1 MQTELLLIIGGLA
14 LLDMISPVAL
24 GVTFYWITEKRSD
37 TTQKLFIYLAT
48 IAVLYFSFGLLL
60 LLGIDFLLDN
70 VVEFLQTRMVSWSVF
85 ILGII
90 LFVISFYVPK
100 KRSNLV
106 PIKRGHEHRGH
117 ALSLGIFTFLL
128 EAGTA
133 LPYIAATGII
143 AAADSTLGQSL
154 ALLGGYTLLMILPC
168 ILLYMLFQ
176 FAGESLKTKA
186 STLLQKLQQS
196 TGSAL
201 SWILC
206 LAGLVLIY
214 YTVDYL

>member
-1 MQTELLLIIGGLA
+1 MPMELLLIVGGLA

-37 TTQKLFIYLAT
+37 IVEKLSIYLAT

-60 LLGIDFLLDN
+60 LLGLDFLLDN
-70 VVEFLQTRMVSWSVF
+70 VADLLQIKIISWFVFL
-85 ILGII
+85 IGIT

-100 KRSNLV
+100 KRSTLV
-106 PIKRGHEHRGH
+106 PANRGPIHRGH
-117 ALSLGIFTFLL
+117 ALFLGVFTFLL

-143 AAADSTLGQSL
+143 AAADSTWGQNL
-154 ALLGGYTLLMILPC
+154 ALLGGYNLLMILPC
-168 ILLYMLFQ
+168 ILLYMLFH
-176 FAGESLKTKA
+176 FAGASVKEKA
-186 STLLQKLQQS
+186 SALLQKLEQS
-196 TGSAL
+196 TGSTL

-206 LAGLVLIY
+206 LAGLVLVY